1 MAMLAFDSRC
11 PETATRETR
20 IISIPLPD
28 QAFPV
33 GTYLLREFYC
43 PDRAC
48 DCRRVIIRIIQVD
61 PQGDPEKPEATLTY
75 GWGSKAHC
83 RKWFGDTVPES
94 ELDFHLTLNLE
105 LLSYQSPRAEEWLEL
120 VTDLVFSDPD
130 YVARLG
136 KHYRLFRSV
145 GTKPVKGSSMRRFR
159 PR

>member
-1 MAMLAFDSRC
+1 MLAFNSRC

-20 IISIPLPD
+20 KVTITLPD
-28 QAFPV
+28 PV
-33 GTYLLREFYC
+33 IPMGTYILMEFYC

-48 DCRRVIIRIIQVD
+48 DCRRVIIQIHRVD
-61 PQGDPEKPEATLTY
+61 QPGNPEQPEAILTY

-83 RKWFGDTVPES
+83 RKWFGGAIPES
-94 ELDFHLTLNLE
+94 DLDFHLTLNLE
-105 LLSYQSPRAEEWLEL
+105 PLSYQSPRAEAWLRL

-145 GTKPVKGSSMRRFR
+145 GTKPAKGSSMRRFR